1 MFSSI
6 GKSVRRKEDLR
17 FVTGTGNYTADI
29 DLPRQLYLYVLRA
42 PYAHARIVD
51 IDTRAA
57 ATAAGV
63 VAVFTAEDLRRDG
76 VRPLP
81 CGWPVMNKDGSPMA
95 TPEHWV
101 LADKKVAYA
110 GEPVAAVI
118 AESILLAKDAA
129 ELIKVEYDALAAVI
143 ETGAALEADAPQ
155 AWDEIPGNLS
165 FDWGI
170 GDEAA
175 TQAAFAE
182 AAYRVAVDLVQNRLV
197 SSAMEPR
204 AAIGEYD
211 ASYDQATLYVA
222 HQNPHL
228 ARQMYCRETLG
239 IPEHK
244 LRVIAP
250 DVGGGFGPKGML
262 YSEDVLVLYAAKAIG
277 RPVKWVGE
285 RTESFISDAH
295 ARDHLTHAE
304 MALDADGRIL
314 GMRVSTVA
322 NLGAYISFFGAA
334 IPTFFYLPIITGV
347 YKIPVIY
354 GEVKGVFTNTV
365 PTDAYRG
372 AGRPEACYTV
382 ERLIEAAAEATG
394 LGPLEIRRRNFIP
407 TDAFPYETPTGLLYD
422 SGDYERTVDQTLQSA
437 NFDTFETRREESA
450 ARGKLRGF
458 GICTYVEIAGPGPSP
473 GAIAMGSK
481 IPYYEVATIRVNPD
495 ATVTVLT
502 GSNSHGQGH
511 ETTFAQIVSEH
522 LGVALKDIEI
532 VHGDTGRIPFGI
544 GTFGSRSLAV
554 GGSAVLT
561 GVRKVIAKATR
572 VAAHMLEA
580 AAEDIEYI
588 DGFFK
593 VKHSDQI
600 LAFKDV
606 VHMTYLPGNFPL
618 HELEP
623 GLEETTYYDPANF
636 TFPAGCH
643 YCEVEIDAETGQLAI
658 CNYTV
663 ADDFGVIVNPM
674 IVEGQVHGGL
684 AQGTGQALLEN
695 TVFDADSGQLV
706 TGSFLDYCMPRAD
719 DLPMFAVE
727 TVDGSSASN
736 PLGVKGCGE
745 AGAIGAPVAIMGAVR
760 DALRPVGVSDL
771 TMPATPQKIWQAIQA
786 AAGPAP

>member
-17 FVTGTGNYTADI
+17 FVTGAGNYTADI
-29 DLPRQLYLYVLRA
+29 DLPGQSYLYVLRA
-42 PYAHARIVD
+42 PVAHARIVA
-51 IDTRAA
+51 IDTSGACA
-57 ATAAGV
+57 VPGV

-76 VRPLP
+76 VQPLP
-81 CGWPVMNKDGSPMA
+81 CGWPLTNKDGSPMSA
-95 TPEHWV
+95 PEHWV
-101 LADKKVAYA
+101 LADEKCAYA
-110 GEPVAAVI
+110 GEPVAVVI
-118 AESILLAKDAA
+118 AESSVLAKDAA
-129 ELIKVEYDALAAVI
+129 ELIAVEYDALPAVV
-143 ETGAALEADAPQ
+143 ETGAALEAGAPR
-155 AWDEIPGNLS
+155 AWDGIPDNLC

-170 GDEAA
+170 GDDAA
-175 TQAAFAE
+175 TEAAFAE
-182 AAYRVAVDLVQNRLV
+182 ATYRVAVDTVQNRLV

-204 AAIGEYD
+204 SSIGDYD
-211 ASYDQATLYVA
+211 AAGDQATLYVA

-262 YSEDVLVLYAAKAIG
+262 YSEDVLVLYAARALG

-285 RTESFISDAH
+285 RTESFVTEAH

-304 MALDADGRIL
+304 MALDARGHIL

-347 YKIPVIY
+347 YKIPALY
-354 GEVKGVFTNTV
+354 GEVKGVLTNTV

-382 ERLIEAAAEATG
+382 ERLIDAAAKATG
-394 LGPLEIRRRNFIP
+394 LGPVEIRRRNFIP
-407 TDAFPYETPTGLLYD
+407 PDAFPHETVTGLVYD
-422 SGDYERTVDQTLQSA
+422 SGDYERTLDQTLQSA
-437 NFDTFETRREESA
+437 NFDTFEQRREESA

-473 GAIAMGSK
+473 GSIAMGSK

-522 LGVALKDIEI
+522 LGVPLDDIDI
-532 VHGDTGRIPFGI
+532 VHGDTSRIPFGI

-561 GVRKVIAKATR
+561 GVRKVVAKATR
-572 VAAHMLEA
+572 VAAHMLDTA
-580 AAEDIEYI
+580 PEDIEYI

-593 VKHSDQI
+593 VKQSDQI

-618 HELEP
+618 QELEP
-623 GLEETTYYDPANF
+623 GLEETTYYDPTNF

-643 YCEVEIDAETGQLAI
+643 CCEVEIDAETGKLVI
-658 CNYTV
+658 CDYSV
-663 ADDFGVIVNPM
+663 ADDFGMIVNPM

-684 AQGTGQALLEN
+684 AQGTGQALMEN

-719 DLPMFAVE
+719 DLPTFAVE

-760 DALRPVGVSDL
+760 DALRPVGVTDL
-771 TMPATPQKIWQAIQA
+771 TMPATPQKIWNAIQE
-786 AAGPAP
+786 AAGSAT